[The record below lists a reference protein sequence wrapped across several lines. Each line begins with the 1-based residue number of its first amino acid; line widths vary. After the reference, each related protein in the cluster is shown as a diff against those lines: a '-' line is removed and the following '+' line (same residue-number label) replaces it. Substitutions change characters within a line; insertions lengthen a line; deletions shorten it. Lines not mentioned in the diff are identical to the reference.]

1 MLHSIYIFSFILDQC
16 LEKMESS
23 MKQKVHPEKNNDT
36 KTNDSNDTIS
46 EKVGRVK
53 TILQEISSNYSI
65 RDNIVLP
72 PIEVNTSNME
82 SYVGKPK
89 YLKDRQVLISD
100 VQTCLREMHLM
111 PQIIFVLFKIGRISR
126 IPASLM
132 VVMKMQQQVMVQ

>member
-1 MLHSIYIFSFILDQC
+1 MRHSFNVFLSQFFLDQC

-23 MKQKVHPEKNNDT
+23 IKQKVHSKNNNDAST

-82 SYVGKPK
+82 KYVGKPK
-89 YLKDRQVLISD
+89 YLKDRQVLICRFQNLSNNSFYF
-100 VQTCLREMHLM
+100 TLL
-111 PQIIFVLFKIGRISR
+111 LSR
-126 IPASLM
+126 NILCS
-132 VVMKMQQQVMVQ
+132 K